1 MNSECCQKDYFS
13 SCTTATVA
21 IQGWVDHSMRAAFTP
36 FDGDLGIHLFRFE
49 QILRENRT
57 LNTSLGRKAEPMPS
71 NSKRS
76 DSRSNEQKNEQIT
89 DYIIPLNRLKLV
101 EKTIG
106 KDRYHRSRRPPPPA
120 DEITGTG
127 VNRGVMTQHR
137 TKSKGAV
144 RSARS
149 RPCMKPSF
157 HDTSRQDHRF
167 GGTKQL
173 RREAVGET

>member
-1 MNSECCQKDYFS
+1 M
-13 SCTTATVA
+13 
-21 IQGWVDHSMRAAFTP
+21 HR
-36 FDGDLGIHLFRFE
+36 LL
-49 QILRENRT
+49 QISTDVEEKSHVQRCV
-57 LNTSLGRKAEPMPS
+57 GGKAEPMPS

-76 DSRSNEQKNEQIT
+76 DFSFHEQRNEQTTN
-89 DYIIPLNRLKLV
+89 YIIRLNGLELV
-101 EKTIG
+101 EKAIG

-173 RREAVGET
+173 RREAGGET